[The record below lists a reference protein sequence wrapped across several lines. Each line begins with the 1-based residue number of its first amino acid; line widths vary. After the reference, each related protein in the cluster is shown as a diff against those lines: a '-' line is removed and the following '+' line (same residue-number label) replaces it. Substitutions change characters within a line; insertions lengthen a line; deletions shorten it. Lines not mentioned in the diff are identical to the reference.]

1 MRSSAILREMIE
13 KYCKKSFAFVHS
25 TVQGINPISSQN
37 LKKGIEPNGL
47 NLPVKV
53 PELVIE
59 FRND

>member
-1 MRSSAILREMIE
+1 MIE
-13 KYCKKSFAFVHS
+13 KYCKKSLAFVHS